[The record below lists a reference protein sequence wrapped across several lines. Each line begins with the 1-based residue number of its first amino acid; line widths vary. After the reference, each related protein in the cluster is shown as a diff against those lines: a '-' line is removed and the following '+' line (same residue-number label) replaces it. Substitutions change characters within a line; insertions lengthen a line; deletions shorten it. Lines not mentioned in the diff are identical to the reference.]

1 MLTYNHINRYND
13 TITFTQSS
21 DWTIRMIGGE
31 YYRHAWKTKEQLENQ
46 QYTMAD
52 PSGGPYIGS
61 GSDMGRFLKQWQGL
75 IVKHITVSDTTNEH
89 ILHLFHGR
97 MMKGTTNM
105 EEELRWYKAGDS
117 SGDFESYNDMEQF
130 LVAQNGNQ

>member
-1 MLTYNHINRYND
+1 MLTYNHTNRYND
-13 TITFTQSS
+13 IISFIQS
-21 DWTIRMIGGE
+21 DKWTIRMIGGE
-31 YYRHAWKTKEQLENQ
+31 YFRYGWVTKDQQENKE
-46 QYTMAD
+46 YTMAD

-61 GSDMGRFLKQWQGL
+61 GTDMGRFMKEWKGL
-75 IVKHITVSDTTNEH
+75 IVKHITPDTNGEN
-89 ILHLFHGR
+89 ILHLFQGR
-97 MMKGTTNM
+97 MMKGTTNG